1 MTALSFGNDGV
12 EIREKL
18 LSPSLFDSVKLDIDL
33 ESPELQRHGVRNL
46 EKRFSSIARLAN
58 DAQILSLA
66 EELLDERPKLV
77 RALFFDKTP
86 EKNWSVAWHQD
97 KTVTLNRRIDAT
109 GWGPWSIKDGVH
121 HVQPP
126 LAILNRMVT
135 IRLHVDA
142 AGTDNGCLQVIPG
155 SYRDGLLKPAE
166 IERLVVGSTPVQ
178 CEVAAGDAV
187 LMRPHVLHRSSKA
200 RRPRHRRVVHLD
212 FSSFKLPKQ
221 VTWA

>member
-1 MTALSFGNDGV
+1 MSALSFSHDGV
-12 EIREKL
+12 EIREAL
-18 LSPSLFDSVKLDIDL
+18 LSPALTSSVKLDIDL
-33 ESPELQRHGVRNL
+33 ESPELKRHGVRNL

-58 DAQILSLA
+58 DTHILSLA
-66 EELLDERPKLV
+66 ADLLGESPNLV

-97 KTVTLNRRIDAT
+97 KTVTLNRRIDLK

-126 LAILNRMVT
+126 LAVLDRMIT
-135 IRLHVDA
+135 FRLHVDE
-142 AGTDNGCLQVIPG
+142 AGADNGCLEVLPG
-155 SYRDGLLKPAE
+155 SHLHGLLKPAE
-166 IERLVVGSTPVQ
+166 IDRLVLSSSPVQ
-178 CEVAAGDAV
+178 CLVKAGDAI

-200 RRPRHRRVVHLD
+200 KRPRHRRVVHLE
-212 FSSFKLPKQ
+212 FSSFELPDQ